1 MKLLVTGAS
10 SFVGAH
16 FCQIASKL
24 HDVYAVYFSTPIRL
38 HHLTPIRADLR
49 KERDLRVLRELDV
62 DAVIHIA
69 TKIKA
74 TATPEFSPAEAGYQI
89 NRRMM
94 EGVLSLQKPIVYA
107 SSTVVHWQSDSPYV
121 KSRREDESDLIT
133 SGLPYAIL
141 RPSAPYG
148 PKLANHHPAH
158 KESFHTLVDWVR
170 SSPVVPVIGS
180 GKYRR
185 QPIHVADFANSI
197 LSLLENELPNAVFEA
212 GGADALAFNEIIDH
226 IATALH
232 KKARRLHLPK
242 ALFVAMAKWHPD
254 FDPTLIRAIDE
265 DEIAD
270 PTSLSKQTG
279 IIPRSFSQGVTDL
292 LS

>member
-16 FCQIASKL
+16 FCQIASKI

-38 HHLTPIRADLR
+38 HHLTPVRADLR
-49 KERDLRVLRELDV
+49 RERDLRILRDFDV
-62 DAVIHIA
+62 DAVVHIA

-74 TATPEFSPAEAGYQI
+74 TGTKEVSPAQAGYQI
-89 NRRMM
+89 NRQMM
-94 EGVLSLQKPIVYA
+94 EGVLSLGKPIVYA

-121 KSRREDESDLIT
+121 KSRREDESDIVN

-148 PKLANHHPAH
+148 PKLANHKPAH

-185 QPIHVADFANSI
+185 QPIHVADFSNAI
-197 LSLLENELPNAVFEA
+197 LSLLENDLPNDVFEA
-212 GGADALAFNEIIDH
+212 GGADALAFNEIIDQ
-226 IATALH
+226 IAIAL
-232 KKARRLHLPK
+232 KRKTRRIHLPK
-242 ALFVAMAKWHPD
+242 SLFVAMAKWHPD

-265 DEIAD
+265 DEVAD
-270 PTSLSKQTG
+270 PASLFQQTG
-279 IIPRSFSQGVTDL
+279 IMPRRFSEGVLDL